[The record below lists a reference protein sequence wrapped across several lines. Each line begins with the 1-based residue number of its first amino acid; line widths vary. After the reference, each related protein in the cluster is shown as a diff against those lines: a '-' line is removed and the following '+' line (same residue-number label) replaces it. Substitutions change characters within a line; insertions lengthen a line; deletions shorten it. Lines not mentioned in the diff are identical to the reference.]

1 MEHVMVDKIRVFYL
15 FDPLCGWCY
24 GAQPVLEKITSLGAF
39 EVELVPTGL
48 FAGEGARPMDES
60 FAAYAWSNDQR
71 IGHLTGQVFS
81 EDYRRRILADHAR
94 LFDSRPASLALT
106 AVALSV
112 PSRERDALKAIQRT
126 RYVDGRDTT
135 DPGVLAEVLNDLDLG
150 AAADRILAPDDD
162 LLEVYRRRIS
172 DGRATMR
179 QFGIDGVPAL
189 LVGAGEDRRPVRA
202 SALFEDIDALLASL
216 RAA

>member
-1 MEHVMVDKIRVFYL
+1 MTDRVRVFYL

-24 GAQPVLEKITSLGAF
+24 GAQPALEKIASLGTS

-48 FAGEGARPMDES
+48 FAGEGARPMDAS

-71 IGHLTGQVFS
+71 IGRLTGQVFS
-81 EDYRRRILADHAR
+81 QDYRRRVLANHAR
-94 LFDSRPASLALT
+94 LFDSGPASLALT

-112 PSRERDALKAIQRT
+112 PTRELDALKAIQRA

-135 DPGVLAEVLNDLDLG
+135 DPGILAEVLNDLDLG

-162 LLEVYRRRIS
+162 LLEAYRRRIS

-202 SALFEDIDALLASL
+202 SALFEDIDALLAGL